1 MISHCVLRGVFAYGV
16 FTTCKKDKKDR
27 MRKLGHDHQWK
38 WATQQKLC
46 DELQKRIIEQKRNS
60 DFYLLW
66 TETLFLSLLHPNIC
80 LWQKDDT
87 FRLLQSCCEYFQV
100 QQYWHWRLT
109 TFCIPV
115 RSEAKTWAT
124 FLVFR
129 RQGRKE
135 CRSSRRNNP
144 KLRSTMFLWSST
156 RFCVVNFWWLWKY
169 WQNSSSSN
177 NYVTYNK
184 TPGK

>member
-1 MISHCVLRGVFAYGV
+1 MAFSLLA
-16 FTTCKKDKKDR
+16 KKDKRVPARGNWVMIINENEQINK
-27 MRKLGHDHQWK
+27 KIK
-38 WATQQKLC
+38 W
-46 DELQKRIIEQKRNS
+46 RIAETLKQKRNS
-60 DFYLLW
+60 DFYLLLW
-66 TETLFLSLLHPNIC
+66 TETRFLSVFCILTYACGKKMTPPG
-80 LWQKDDT
+80 
-87 FRLLQSCCEYFQV
+87 LLQSCCEYFQV

-169 WQNSSSSN
+169 WQNSSSN